1 MKGLLSEH
9 IILGCFLSWLISL
22 LAKREDF
29 CTSFSGDVLGKTGSG
44 VIVSA
49 SILSADFSNLGES
62 IRLVDVAGADWLHID
77 VMDGS
82 FVPNITLG
90 PVVISSIRKCTN
102 MFLDVHLMVDS
113 PGNHIQS
120 VVDSGADMI
129 TIHAESEVHLCR
141 LVKQIKLYGK
151 KAGVSIVPKTHHSV
165 LEYIIHDLDVVLVMS
180 VDPGYGGQEFL
191 DSQLGKI
198 EKIREMIEQSSLNT
212 KIAVDGGVSPKN
224 AKSIV
229 AAGADIL
236 VVGSALFSAENMCE
250 VVRNL
255 KEVSYGS

>member
-1 MKGLLSEH
+1 MKVPWHGH
-9 IILGCFLSWLISL
+9 IIRGCFLSWPVSL
-22 LAKREDF
+22 LAKKEDF
-29 CTSFSGDVLGKTGSG
+29 CSSLGDG
-44 VIVSA
+44 VIGKAGGVVVSA

-62 IRLVDVAGADWLHID
+62 IRSVDAAGADWLHID

-82 FVPNITLG
+82 FVPNLTLG
-90 PVVISSIRKCTN
+90 PVVISSVRKCTE
-102 MFLDVHLMVDS
+102 MFFDVHLMIES

-120 VVDSGADMI
+120 FVDAGADMI

-141 LVKQIKLYGK
+141 LVKQIKLYGR

-191 DSQLGKI
+191 DSQLRKI
-198 EKIREMIEQSSLNT
+198 EKIREMIEKDSLNT

-224 AKSIV
+224 SKSIIE
-229 AAGADIL
+229 AGADIL
-236 VVGSALFSAENMCE
+236 VVGSALFSAGNMCE
-250 VVRNL
+250 VVRSL
-255 KEVSYGS
+255 KEVNA